1 MNVLLLLTALMLAD
15 PIPPVAPKVEEIPR
29 GENVK
34 PTEMKAQVGKPL
46 RLSAPDGKP
55 VVWEMGCATDTAELF
70 QVGQSAV
77 FVASKDGVYDLLCY
91 TAEQGVPSKATRVRV
106 TVGAAPNPPGPM
118 PPDNP
123 PAPPVNAWQAA
134 YERAKNPEQLAL
146 LIQLYTLS
154 VKYVD
159 GAENAKAFR
168 EKVAAAAETLDITGL
183 TDVRK
188 LIAAEFAVAFP
199 SNAPLD
205 EAGRT
210 KLRNLLLHCATQ
222 LKGIKP

>member
-55 VVWEMGCATDTAELF
+55 VVWEMGCSTETAELF
-70 QVGQSAV
+70 QVGTSAV

-91 TAEQGVPSKATRVRV
+91 TAEQGIPSKATRVRV
-106 TVGAAPNPPGPM
+106 TVGAAVPVPVPPGPPNPP
-118 PPDNP
+118 D
-123 PAPPVNAWQAA
+123 PVNAWQLA
-134 YERAKNPEQLAL
+134 YDKGKNPEQLAL
-146 LIQLYTLS
+146 LIQLYTLC

-159 GAENAKAFR
+159 GAESVSAFR
-168 EKVAAAAETLDITGL
+168 SKLQSAAETLEITGL

-188 LIAAEFAVAFP
+188 LIAAEFAIAFP
-199 SNAPLD
+199 TNAALD

-210 KLRNLLLHCATQ
+210 KLRKLLLHCATQ